1 MKWFWLLTIMT
12 IMATVFGERT
22 ILDGDY
28 YQIYSNR
35 YVQMTSEID
44 IKCINVSI
52 RTDTDTENVVIT
64 KTGYVHGL
72 KATPYN
78 ITYRFKE
85 IPPVVLYLPDI
96 ILEVRDVGPL
106 KEYIIVTGHDNL
118 SLYVWVKDI
127 GRFNRM
133 YKTIVD
139 DRIEAWS
146 YNDEFKTPMISY
158 NASQCDAN
166 VI

>member
-35 YVQMTSEID
+35 YVQITSEID
-44 IKCINVSI
+44 IKCVNVSI
-52 RTDTDTENVVIT
+52 HTDVDNIVTIT

-78 ITYRFKE
+78 ITYKFQE
-85 IPPVVLYLPDI
+85 TSPTVLYTPEIVLD
-96 ILEVRDVGPL
+96 VRDVGPS
-106 KEYIIVTGHDNL
+106 KDYIIVTGHDNL
-118 SLYVWVKDI
+118 SLYVWVKNI
-127 GRFNRM
+127 ERFNRM
-133 YKTIVD
+133 YKTIIN

-146 YNDEFKTPMISY
+146 YNDELKGPLISY
-158 NASQCDAN
+158 NASLCDAN
-166 VI
+166 LI